1 MQPISH
7 IKTEEDIIS
16 NVSGMAIDSRDV
28 QQGYLFAALPG
39 NKLNGRDFIPQAIE
53 NGASVILTDTPVNNI
68 PDHVTVILRE
78 NPRREFARILGQFY
92 DHQPETIVAVTG
104 SNGKS
109 STVNFCRQI
118 WQKMDYASASM
129 GTIGLEADGI
139 ETKAMLTTPDPVTL
153 HQEIQELEASGID
166 HLAMEASSHGLD
178 QYRLDGVKL
187 KAAGFTNLSR
197 DHLDY
202 HGDMGSYLKA
212 KARLFSD
219 LLPAG
224 GTAVLN
230 ADIPEFDF
238 LKSLCIER
246 DVIDYGYNAKS
257 IRIIKRD
264 ILPDGQDLKLE
275 VFGEK
280 INVHLP
286 LVGEFQAFNAL
297 CALGLVIGSH
307 QGTALRPFEAVT
319 YLENLKGVRGR
330 MEYIG
335 ASKTGGH
342 VYVDYAHTPDG
353 LKNVLSSLRPHT
365 TNKLHVVFGCG
376 GDRDTGKRPE
386 MGKIATELADTII
399 VTDDNPR
406 TEDPAPIRDAIM
418 AACPSAE
425 NIGDRQQAI
434 HHAIEGLNEGDI
446 LVIAGKGHETYQ
458 ILNTGTIPFDD
469 ADIARKKLKS

>member
-1 MQPISH
+1 KQRQSALFQRWTPCAPIYTRIKNVQPISH

-187 KAAGFTNLSR
+187 KVAGFTNLSR
-197 DHLDY
+197 
-202 HGDMGSYLKA
+202 
-212 KARLFSD
+212 
-219 LLPAG
+219 
-224 GTAVLN
+224 
-230 ADIPEFDF
+230 
-238 LKSLCIER
+238 
-246 DVIDYGYNAKS
+246 
-257 IRIIKRD
+257 
-264 ILPDGQDLKLE
+264 
-275 VFGEK
+275 
-280 INVHLP
+280 
-286 LVGEFQAFNAL
+286 
-297 CALGLVIGSH
+297 
-307 QGTALRPFEAVT
+307 
-319 YLENLKGVRGR
+319 
-330 MEYIG
+330 
-335 ASKTGGH
+335 
-342 VYVDYAHTPDG
+342 
-353 LKNVLSSLRPHT
+353 
-365 TNKLHVVFGCG
+365 
-376 GDRDTGKRPE
+376 
-386 MGKIATELADTII
+386 
-399 VTDDNPR
+399 
-406 TEDPAPIRDAIM
+406 
-418 AACPSAE
+418 
-425 NIGDRQQAI
+425 
-434 HHAIEGLNEGDI
+434 
-446 LVIAGKGHETYQ
+446 
-458 ILNTGTIPFDD
+458 
-469 ADIARKKLKS
+469 